1 MSLSMR
7 EDRRFRNARD
17 PASGSPVRLLVVV
30 LACLLA
36 LTACLPPARPAATPT
51 PAPGTP
57 PSAPTL
63 AGTPAGTVTHVPGSP
78 SAAGTP
84 SAATGTLVPGTPGTG
99 TPAAAPPSPPVPPSP
114 APTLVPDQP
123 PDPAAVN
130 KRGVHLLI
138 DDGNVRFPE
147 AVWDEHATWAGRL
160 SGPGGYAVELVRSN
174 DLRPDSWQHLI
185 DLLHRERQVPII
197 RLATFKDAQNQW
209 WTAPV
214 PDPDG
219 RGYTSEADR
228 FRRFF
233 DAIDWPTDTVLVTVA
248 NETNRP
254 DEWGGAPDP
263 AAYARFLRDVSD
275 ALKRVTSVKVLV
287 LNGALDA
294 YAPSATF
301 GTTFAIDSERYLEG
315 MIAEVPDIFER
326 LDGWASHAYPL
337 GPFIE
342 HPGRQV
348 FKVDDVRPEARPRR
362 QPPPGLNNRG
372 VNGYE
377 WELWKLQQL
386 GVSRALPVY
395 ITETGWRHRATQDAN
410 ARDKD
415 FATVEDDRFADL
427 VRLSF
432 DGPPSG
438 PAEGW
443 TPWNHDPRVQ
453 AVVLFALAGRPD
465 HWGHT
470 NLLLV
475 APDGR
480 IQGTYAFAEALT
492 QVYPGIVAR
501 ESGTPAPAR

>member
-1 MSLSMR
+1 MR
-7 EDRRFRNARD
+7 EDRRFRNARTARLQG
-17 PASGSPVRLLVVV
+17 PATLLRLLVGA

-36 LTACLPPARPAATPT
+36 LTACLPVTPPAATPETSPEGTPRPATTPGPTGTSVSAGTALPAT
-51 PAPGTP
+51 PATATAAPAGPTVTRAPAAPVTQTPPPIP
-57 PSAPTL
+57 PSAVPATRAPGPT
-63 AGTPAGTVTHVPGSP
+63 
-78 SAAGTP
+78 
-84 SAATGTLVPGTPGTG
+84 
-99 TPAAAPPSPPVPPSP
+99 
-114 APTLVPDQP
+114 PT
-123 PDPAAVN
+123 PAAVN

-138 DDGNVRFPE
+138 DDGNVRFSE

-174 DLRPDSWQHLI
+174 DLRPDSWQHLV
-185 DLLHRERQVPII
+185 DLLHREGQVPII
-197 RLATFKDAQNQW
+197 RLATYKDERNQW

-219 RGYTSEADR
+219 RGYKSEADR

-233 DAIDWPTDTVLVTVA
+233 DAIAWPTDTVLVTVA

-263 AAYARFLRDVSD
+263 AAYARFLRDVTE
-275 ALKRVTSVKVLV
+275 ALRRVTSVKVLV

-301 GTTFAIDSERYLEG
+301 GNTFAIDSERYLEG
-315 MIAEVPDIFER
+315 MIAEVPDIFAQ

-348 FKVDDVRPEARPRR
+348 FKIDDVRPEAKPRR
-362 QPPPGLNNRG
+362 QPPPGINNRG

-386 GVSRALPVY
+386 GVPRELPVY
-395 ITETGWRHRATQDAN
+395 ITETGWRHRATQNVN

-415 FATVEDDRFADL
+415 FATVEDDRFAEL

-432 DGPPSG
+432 DGPPAG

-443 TPWNHDPRVQ
+443 TPWNRDPRVR
-453 AVVLFALAGRPD
+453 AVALFALAGRTD

-480 IQGTYAFAEALT
+480 IQGAYAFANSLT
-492 QVYPGIVAR
+492 QVFPGTVAR
-501 ESGTPAPAR
+501 ESGTPTPAR